1 MSRKTAMAELEAL
14 LARAE
19 DAGEPSV
26 SVTFYGAD
34 LDIVRL
40 AVADVR
46 AILNKARFA
55 DRVNEAKSMRNPRG
69 EAK

>member
-14 LARAE
+14 LTRCE
-19 DAGEPSV
+19 QAGVTDVTVWSAAIRPSA
-26 SVTFYGAD
+26 T
-34 LDIVRL
+34 L

-46 AILNKARFA
+46 AVLNKARFA

>member
-14 LARAE
+14 LMRCE
-19 DAGEPSV
+19 SNGCVDVE
-26 SVTFYGAD
+26 VTFGMAHGKPRD
-34 LDIVRL
+34 VVAL

-55 DRVNEAKSMRNPRG
+55 DRVNESKSSPNRRQ
-69 EAK
+69 